1 MRGRRERVTEAAAA
15 FVAMRR
21 PLDEFFTLN
30 FNEAVWPGLPPAV
43 AFTADRDQ
51 IRAALSAAPAQGMTA
66 VYDAVDRGL
75 RHLQRG
81 TRDRKA
87 LILVSDGG
95 DNASAQTL
103 AAVLELARR
112 TNAVIYAVTFFDPDN
127 RDARPRILKTLAH
140 VTGGRALT
148 ARRTED
154 VMRSFARIA
163 QEIRSGYTL
172 GFAPAAISE
181 GGYRTIHVVADAGDH
196 RQLVARTRGGYYA
209 GPPAETI
216 R

>member
-1 MRGRRERVTEAAAA
+1 VTAAAAA
-15 FVAMRR
+15 FVAMRS

-30 FNEAVWPGLPPAV
+30 FNEAVWPGLPPSV
-43 AFTADRDQ
+43 AFTGDTAQ
-51 IRAALSAAPAQGMTA
+51 LRAALSAAPAQGMTA

-75 RHLQRG
+75 SHLQRG
-81 TRDRKA
+81 TRDRRA

-103 AAVLELARR
+103 AAVLEHARR
-112 TNAVIYAVTFFDPDN
+112 RSAAIYSVTLFDPDN
-127 RDARPRILKTLAH
+127 RDARPQVLKTLARE
-140 VTGGRALT
+140 TGGRALT

-163 QEIRSGYTL
+163 QEIRSGYTI
-172 GFAPAAISE
+172 GFAPAETSE
-181 GGYRTIHVVADAGDH
+181 GGFRAIRVVADAGDR
-196 RQLVARTRGGYYA
+196 RQLIARTRAGYYA
-209 GPPAETI
+209 RPSSETA